1 MSRQSPDLPVES
13 LGRLTVNSAVI
24 NATATATAD
33 QIATGYITT
42 VSTSAVTITLPTG
55 TLLGARLGAQR
66 GTSFECVFD
75 NTGSSSSGIVTIAVG
90 TNTIQSTMDLEIT
103 AATASVTPAT
113 ITPLTIPV
121 GVTGVHRYSFL
132 FSSPTACTFTR
143 TA

>member
-1 MSRQSPDLPVES
+1 MSRHSSDQPLES
-13 LGRLTVNSAVI
+13 LGSLSVNSAPI

-66 GTSFECVFD
+66 GTIFNCVFD

-90 TNTIQSTMDLEIT
+90 TNNIQSTMDLEIT
-103 AATASVTPAT
+103 AASASVTPAT

-121 GVTGVHRYSFL
+121 GVTGMSRLTFL

>member
-1 MSRQSPDLPVES
+1 MSRHSPDIPLES
-13 LGRLTVNSAVI
+13 LGSLSVNSAAI

-66 GTSFECVFD
+66 GTVFNCVFD
-75 NTGSSSSGIVTIAVG
+75 NTGSSSSGVVTIAVG
-90 TNTIQSTMDLEIT
+90 TNTIQSTMDLEVT

-113 ITPLTIPV
+113 ITPLTIPH
-121 GVTGVHRYSFL
+121 GVTGVHRYTFL